1 MMSIE
6 NLLQRADAYKAATGL
21 DADSTVSHRVFGDS
35 KKLSALRAG
44 ADITVGRYRAA
55 MVWFDE
61 NWPKPPPEASPDA
74 PGPILADRA
83 FGADGLPLEAR
94 PGAPYPN
101 QEDAA

>member
-1 MMSIE
+1 MA
-6 NLLQRADAYKAATGL
+6 RAMGRPS
-21 DADSTVSHRVFGDS
+21 STVGSWGARNSIPDAEKPLVLAAAQARGID
-35 KKLSALRAG
+35 LRPEHFFPAPPPPG
-44 ADITVGRYRAA
+44 AD
-55 MVWFDE
+55 E
-61 NWPKPPPEASPDA
+61 PPPEASPGA